1 MKYAGNKKI
10 RAFVD
15 ACHRVADFG
24 LLRCSSG
31 NMSCR
36 LNDKLAVLTASGA
49 WLGEITARQA
59 TICRIDNGQCIN
71 GLTPTVENKFHLGI
85 LRKRPDVSVVLHFQS
100 PFATAIAC
108 GKPNDYNFNVIIEV
122 PYYIKDPAV
131 VKYLPPGSVALAD
144 AVIAA
149 FEEHDMAILCN
160 HGLVTVGRDFNDAI
174 QKACFFE
181 LACQILL
188 CQDNPQF
195 LSKSVIDELIR
206 NSSKV

>member
-36 LNDKLAVLTASGA
+36 LSDKLAVLTASGA

-59 TICRIDNGQCIN
+59 AICRIDNGQCIN

-195 LSKSVIDELIR
+195 LSRSVIDELIR

>member
-1 MKYAGNKKI
+1 MKYADNKKI
-10 RAFVD
+10 RAFVN
-15 ACHRVADFG
+15 ACHKAAGLG

-36 LNDKLAVLTASGA
+36 LDDKLAVLSASGA

-59 TICRIDNGQCIN
+59 AICRIDNGQCIN
-71 GLTPTVENKFHLGI
+71 GLTPTMENKFHLGI
-85 LRKRPDVSVVLHFQS
+85 LCKRPEVNVVLHCQS

-108 GKPNDYNFNVIIEV
+108 GNPNDYNFNLITEV
-122 PYYIKDPAV
+122 TYHVKHPAV
-131 VKYLPPGSVALAD
+131 VKYLLPGSEALAD

-149 FEEHDMAILCN
+149 IETHDLAILRN

-188 CQDNPQF
+188 CQDKPQF
-195 LSKSVIDELIR
+195 LSKSAIGKIIKF
-206 NSSKV
+206 SSKV